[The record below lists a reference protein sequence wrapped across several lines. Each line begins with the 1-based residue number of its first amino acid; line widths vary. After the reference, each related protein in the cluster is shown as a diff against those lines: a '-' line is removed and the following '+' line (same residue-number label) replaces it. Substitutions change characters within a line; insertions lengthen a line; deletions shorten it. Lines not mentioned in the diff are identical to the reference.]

1 MRKAA
6 RFKFLSSIFFLS
18 TFGSCL
24 PEKEPDP
31 KIVTSND
38 KCYFAVQNMLTFLNE
53 NLGSNNLKNLHSLKF
68 AELFIDAISAR
79 SALETDRNSID
90 RNLSRLFET
99 QSRDSFDLIE
109 DLKTISEEIKKGST
123 APFAVM
129 GNSSDCREHFS
140 KLGKSFE
147 SRGIEYVLIA
157 FSGTNAKFFFSDY
170 SSANNCFVDESGK
183 IFDGKNCLD
192 EIKKLGNDVQCVAAP
207 IIRLRLKKE
216 SCFVH
221 LGGFNWKNPYALPM
235 FFSLAGA
242 LAYDLKEGNIRKLEE
257 QKNKKQSKTKEIE
270 NKENLRCRVFLYLN
284 SKENIGSNFLQSS
297 DSQLLGAMAKI
308 KNVFLESGINY
319 VNIGNEK
326 IVFSSTPIQGE
337 VLISKQ
343 GQVKC
348 NTILDNCVKKNN
360 PGNAQDDIIS
370 NIFTK
375 FEQSNAQK
383 NNLLEELKN
392 IENEINVLSV
402 EVSNLEGEIKA
413 LEKQIL
419 QISPHKGQTRGDTNE
434 QMEEVEKLGNDL
446 NSKTIELNR
455 RKTEL
460 NDKKKS
466 LQEIQDKLKTILR
479 FEESSL
485 HITRLFLG
493 NGDQQIEYQS
503 AEGGKY
509 VLDVKGLGDTTP
521 FCQYFHGGE
530 LKDY

>member
-1 MRKAA
+1 M
-6 RFKFLSSIFFLS
+6 
-18 TFGSCL
+18 
-24 PEKEPDP
+24 
-31 KIVTSND
+31 
-38 KCYFAVQNMLTFLNE
+38 
-53 NLGSNNLKNLHSLKF
+53 
-68 AELFIDAISAR
+68 
-79 SALETDRNSID
+79 
-90 RNLSRLFET
+90 FEIP
-99 QSRDSFDLIE
+99 SRDSFDLIE

-147 SRGIEYVLIA
+147 SLGIEYVLIA
-157 FSGTNAKFFFSDY
+157 FSKTNAKFLFSDY
-170 SSANNCFVDESGK
+170 SSANNFFVDESGK

-192 EIKKLGNDVQCVAAP
+192 EIKKLGNDVQCVAVP

-221 LGGFNWKNPYALPM
+221 LGGFDWNNPYALPM

-257 QKNKKQSKTKEIE
+257 QKNKKQSKE

-297 DSQLLGAMAKI
+297 DSKIFGTMAKI

-326 IVFSSTPIQGE
+326 IVFSSTPIQGDFF
-337 VLISKQ
+337 ISKQ

-360 PGNAQDDIIS
+360 PGNAQYDIIS

-375 FEQSNAQK
+375 FEQSNVQK
-383 NNLLEELKN
+383 NNLLEDLKKY
-392 IENEINVLSV
+392 ENEINELSV

-446 NSKTIELNR
+446 KTQKMELT
-455 RKTEL
+455 RKKKEL

-466 LQEIQDKLKTILR
+466 LQLIQDQLKNILR
-479 FEESSL
+479 FEDSSL

-493 NGDQQIEYQS
+493 NVDQQIEYQS

-521 FCQYFHGGE
+521 FCQYFDGGE

>member
-24 PEKEPDP
+24 SEKEPDP

-53 NLGSNNLKNLHSLKF
+53 NLDSKNLKNLHSLKF

-129 GNSSDCREHFS
+129 GNSSDCRDHFS

-147 SRGIEYVLIA
+147 SLGIEYVLIA
-157 FSGTNAKFFFSDY
+157 FKGTNAKFFFSDY
-170 SSANNCFVDESGK
+170 SSANNFFVDESGE
-183 IFDGKNCLD
+183 IFDGKNCLG
-192 EIKKLGNDVQCVAAP
+192 EIKKLGSDVQCVAVP

-242 LAYDLKEGNIRKLEE
+242 LAYDLKEEKMRTLEE

-270 NKENLRCRVFLYLN
+270 NQENLRCRVFLYLN
-284 SKENIGSNFLQSS
+284 SQEEIGSNFLQSS
-297 DSQLLGAMAKI
+297 DAQILGTMAKI

-319 VNIGNEK
+319 VNVGDEK

-337 VLISKQ
+337 VFISKQ

-348 NTILDNCVKKNN
+348 NIILDNCVKKNT
-360 PGNAQDDIIS
+360 PGNPQDDVLC
-370 NIFTK
+370 NIFKK
-375 FEQSNAQK
+375 FEKSNAQK
-383 NNLLEELKN
+383 NKLLEELKN
-392 IENEINVLSV
+392 VENEINVLSI
-402 EVSNLEGEIKA
+402 EVSNLEGEIQA
-413 LEKQIL
+413 LEQQIL
-419 QISPHKGQTRGDTNE
+419 QISQHKGQTRGDTNE
-434 QMEEVEKLGNDL
+434 QKEKVNNDL
-446 NSKTIELNR
+446 KTQKMELT
-455 RKTEL
+455 RKKKEL

-466 LQEIQDKLKTILR
+466 LQMIQGKLKTILR

-493 NGDQQIEYQS
+493 NGDQQIEYKS
-503 AEGGKY
+503 AEGGMY

-521 FCQYFHGGE
+521 FCQCFEGGE

>member
-53 NLGSNNLKNLHSLKF
+53 NLGSKSLKNLHSLKF

-90 RNLSRLFET
+90 KNLSRLFEIP
-99 QSRDSFDLIE
+99 SRDSFDLIE

-147 SRGIEYVLIA
+147 SLGIEYVLIA
-157 FSGTNAKFFFSDY
+157 FSKTNAKFFFSDY
-170 SSANNCFVDESGK
+170 SSANNFFVDESGK
-183 IFDGKNCLD
+183 IFEGKNCLD
-192 EIKKLGNDVQCVAAP
+192 EIKKLGSDVQCVAVP

-221 LGGFNWKNPYALPM
+221 LGGFNWNNPYALPM

-242 LAYDLKEGNIRKLEE
+242 LAYDLKEEKMRTLEE
-257 QKNKKQSKTKEIE
+257 QKNKKQSKE

-284 SKENIGSNFLQSS
+284 SKDNISSNFLQSS
-297 DSQLLGAMAKI
+297 DSKILDTMAKI

-326 IVFSSTPIQGE
+326 IVFSATPIQGE

-348 NTILDNCVKKNN
+348 NTILDNCVKNNN
-360 PGNAQDDIIS
+360 PGNSQNDIIS

-375 FEQSNAQK
+375 FEQSNVQK
-383 NNLLEELKN
+383 NNLLEDLKKY
-392 IENEINVLSV
+392 ENEINELSV

-419 QISPHKGQTRGDTNE
+419 QISQHKGQTRGDNNE
-434 QMEEVEKLGNDL
+434 QMEKINNDL
-446 NSKTIELNR
+446 KTQ
-455 RKTEL
+455 KMEL
-460 NDKKKS
+460 NDKQKS
-466 LQEIQDKLKTILR
+466 LQLIQENLKNILR

-521 FCQYFHGGE
+521 FCQCFEGGVF
-530 LKDY
+530 KDY

>member
-6 RFKFLSSIFFLS
+6 RFKFVSSIFFLS

-24 PEKEPDP
+24 PEKELDP

-38 KCYFAVQNMLTFLNE
+38 KCYFAVQNMLTFLKE
-53 NLGSNNLKNLHSLKF
+53 NLSSNNLKNLHSLKF
-68 AELFIDAISAR
+68 AKLFIDAIFTK
-79 SALETDRNSID
+79 SALETDRNSIY
-90 RNLSRLFET
+90 RNLSRLFT
-99 QSRDSFDLIE
+99 TKDQKGIDLIE
-109 DLKTISEEIKKGST
+109 NLKTILEEIKKGST
-123 APFAVM
+123 APFTVM
-129 GNSSDCREHFS
+129 GNSFDCRDHFS
-140 KLGKSFE
+140 KLGKSFD
-147 SRGIEYVLIA
+147 SLGIEYVLIA
-157 FSGTNAKFFFSDY
+157 FKNADAKFFFSDY
-170 SSANNCFVDESGK
+170 SSDNNFFVDESGK

-192 EIKKLGNDVQCVAAP
+192 EIKKLGSDVQCVAVP

-221 LGGFNWKNPYALPM
+221 LGGFDWKNPYALPM

-270 NKENLRCRVFLYLN
+270 NKENLRCSVFLYLN
-284 SKENIGSNFLQSS
+284 PQEEIGSNFLQSS
-297 DSQLLGAMAKI
+297 DAQILGTMAKI

-326 IVFSSTPIQGE
+326 IVFSATPIQGE

-348 NTILDNCVKKNN
+348 NTILDNCVKNNN
-360 PGNAQDDIIS
+360 PGNPQSDILYK
-370 NIFTK
+370 IFEK
-375 FEQSNAQK
+375 FEQSNVQK
-383 NNLLEELKN
+383 NNLLENLKN
-392 IENEINVLSV
+392 YENEINVLSV

-413 LEKQIL
+413 LEEQIR
-419 QISPHKGQTRGDTNE
+419 QISQHTGKTRGDNNE
-434 QMEEVEKLGNDL
+434 QMEKVEKLGNDL
-446 NSKTIELNR
+446 NSKTIELNSS
-455 RKTEL
+455 KTEL
-460 NDKKKS
+460 SNKKRS
-466 LQEIQDKLKTILR
+466 LQLIQDQLKNILR

-521 FCQYFHGGE
+521 FCQCFEGGVF
-530 LKDY
+530 KDY

>member
-24 PEKEPDP
+24 SEKELDP

-53 NLGSNNLKNLHSLKF
+53 NLGSKSLKNLHSLKF

-90 RNLSRLFET
+90 RNLSRLFEI
-99 QSRDSFDLIE
+99 QSQDSFDLIE

-123 APFAVM
+123 APFVVM
-129 GNSSDCREHFS
+129 GNSSNCREHFS

-147 SRGIEYVLIA
+147 SLGIEYVLSA
-157 FSGTNAKFFFSDY
+157 FNGKNAKFFFSDY
-170 SSANNCFVDESGK
+170 SSANNFFVDESGK

-192 EIKKLGNDVQCVAAP
+192 EIKKLGNNVQCVAVP

-221 LGGFNWKNPYALPM
+221 LGGFNWKHPYALPM
-235 FFSLAGA
+235 FFSLAGV
-242 LAYDLKEGNIRKLEE
+242 LAYDLKEEKIRKLEE
-257 QKNKKQSKTKEIE
+257 QKNKKQFKTTE
-270 NKENLRCRVFLYLN
+270 ENLRCRVFLYLN
-284 SKENIGSNFLQSS
+284 STENIGSNFLQSS
-297 DSQLLGAMAKI
+297 DSQILGTIAKI

-326 IVFSSTPIQGE
+326 IVFSSTPIQGD

-360 PGNAQDDIIS
+360 PGNSQDDVFC
-370 NIFTK
+370 NIFK
-375 FEQSNAQK
+375 IFENSNTQK
-383 NNLLEELKN
+383 NKFLEELKN
-392 IENEINVLSV
+392 VENEINVLSV
-402 EVSNLEGEIKA
+402 EVSNLDGEIKA
-413 LEKQIL
+413 LEKQIS
-419 QISPHKGQTRGDTNE
+419 QHKGKTRENNNK

-446 NSKTIELNR
+446 NSKKIELNS

-460 NDKKKS
+460 SNKKS
-466 LQEIQDKLKTILR
+466 SLQLIQDQLKNILR

-521 FCQYFHGGE
+521 FCQCFEGGVF
-530 LKDY
+530 KDY

>member
-18 TFGSCL
+18 IFGSCL

-38 KCYFAVQNMLTFLNE
+38 KCYFAVQNMLTFLNK
-53 NLGSNNLKNLHSLKF
+53 NLGSTTLKNLHSLKF

-90 RNLSRLFET
+90 RNLSRLFEIP
-99 QSRDSFDLIE
+99 SRDSFDLIE

-147 SRGIEYVLIA
+147 SLGIEYVLIA
-157 FSGTNAKFFFSDY
+157 FSKTNAKFLFSDY
-170 SSANNCFVDESGK
+170 SSANNFFVDESGK

-221 LGGFNWKNPYALPM
+221 LGGFDWNNPYALPM

-242 LAYDLKEGNIRKLEE
+242 LAYDLKEEKISKLEE
-257 QKNKKQSKTKEIE
+257 QKNKKQSKE

-297 DSQLLGAMAKI
+297 DSKILGTMAKI

-326 IVFSSTPIQGE
+326 IVFSSTPIQGDFF
-337 VLISKQ
+337 ISKQ

-348 NTILDNCVKKNN
+348 NTILDNCVKNNN
-360 PGNAQDDIIS
+360 PGNPQSDILYK
-370 NIFTK
+370 IFEK
-375 FEQSNAQK
+375 FEQSNVQK

-392 IENEINVLSV
+392 VENEIKVLSV
-402 EVSNLEGEIKA
+402 EVSNLDREIKA
-413 LEKQIL
+413 LEKHIR
-419 QISPHKGQTRGDTNE
+419 QISQHTGKTRGDTNE

-466 LQEIQDKLKTILR
+466 LQLIQDQLKNILR

-493 NGDQQIEYQS
+493 NGDQHMEYQS

-509 VLDVKGLGDTTP
+509 VLDVKSFGESESV
-521 FCQYFHGGE
+521 CQYFDGGE